1 MIFRM
6 EDGEKLMSSSHRGPD
21 QRVGVTAAEIA
32 RMSGA
37 VTRPTAASI
46 AARAGVPGHDVRRGI
61 SPDNGRRLAIALSVG
76 LLSERSARALAEDP
90 QAFLNATYDLQ
101 DLVREIMR
109 ARDEESKVIA
119 VA

>member
-1 MIFRM
+1 M
-6 EDGEKLMSSSHRGPD
+6 
-21 QRVGVTAAEIA
+21 
-32 RMSGA
+32 
-37 VTRPTAASI
+37 
-46 AARAGVPGHDVRRGI
+46 
-61 SPDNGRRLAIALSVG
+61 AIALSVG

-109 ARDEESKVIA
+109 ARDEESGVIA